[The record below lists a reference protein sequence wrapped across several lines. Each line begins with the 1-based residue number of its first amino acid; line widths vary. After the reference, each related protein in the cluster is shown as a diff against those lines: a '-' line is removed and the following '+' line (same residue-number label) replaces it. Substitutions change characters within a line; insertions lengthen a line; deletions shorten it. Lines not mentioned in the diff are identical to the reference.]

1 MPLSDTVMVRAVAS
15 TLTRYLRIG
24 VALEERRVG
33 HRFEAQLVARV
44 GRVRHQ
50 LAQEDLLVPVQ
61 GVHHQVQQLLD
72 LGLETEGFFGRRLV
86 HIQPTILAVECA
98 ARLMED

>member
-1 MPLSDTVMVRAVAS
+1 VLDDL
-15 TLTRYLRIG
+15 LTRHADAVIGHRDGACLGVDADANLRIG

-33 HRFEAQLVARV
+33 HRFEAELVARV

-61 GVHHQVQQLLD
+61 GVDHQIEQLFD
-72 LGLETEGFFGRRLV
+72 FGLEAERL
-86 HIQPTILAVECA
+86 LRC
-98 ARLMED
+98 RLGHTYFS